1 MEKEPLMKTAL
12 FVLPLALAF
21 AANAYAVDPIEKQVT
36 VTATIPTEAFF
47 VEPVG
52 GNWMNDPQDMNWNSY
67 QQTLQPIRKQLQVKS
82 TTGAISAYLLHP
94 AVMTGGA
101 GNIGLDVSVNGT
113 PLKLTPD
120 PVVPAPQAAA
130 GATVEFLIAA
140 QAANTADGKYL
151 PGNYQ
156 GVINMMF
163 ETVTP

>member
-1 MEKEPLMKTAL
+1 MKTVL
-12 FVLPLALAF
+12 FALPLALAF
-21 AANAYAVDPIEKQVT
+21 VANAYAVDPIEKQVT
-36 VTATIPTEAFF
+36 VTATIPTESFF

-52 GNWMNDPQDMNWNSY
+52 GNWMNDPQDMAWNSY

-94 AVMTGGA
+94 AIMTGGA

-113 PLKLTPD
+113 ALKLTSD

-140 QAANTADGKYL
+140 KAANTADGKYVA
-151 PGNYQ
+151 GNYQ

-163 ETVTP
+163 ETVTPTVTP

>member
-1 MEKEPLMKTAL
+1 MKTAL
-12 FVLPLALAF
+12 FALPLALAF
-21 AANAYAVDPIEKQVT
+21 AINAHAADPIEKQVT

-67 QQTLQPIRKQLQVKS
+67 QETLQPIRKQLQVKS

-94 AVMTGGA
+94 AVMSGGA

-113 PLKLTPD
+113 ALKLTSEA
-120 PVVPAPQAAA
+120 VVPAPQAAA
-130 GATVEFLIAA
+130 GATVEFMVAA
-140 QAANTADGKYL
+140 QAPNTGNGKYL

-163 ETVTP
+163 ETVTPTP